1 MKPLYFWPDR
11 IITHGEQTMSGSV
24 FVTRRI
30 PQAGI
35 DLLKD
40 KCAIVTVNP
49 DDRVLSRAELLEG
62 VRGRDG
68 VLCLLTDKID
78 GEVMDAAKPTC
89 RVFANYAVGYD
100 NIDLAAARAR
110 SIRVT
115 NTPGVLTDATADMTW
130 SLLFAAA
137 RRIAESDKYIRT
149 GQWAGWGPMQ
159 FLGQDITGRTLGIVG
174 AGRIG
179 TNFALKSLGFKM
191 KVLYTDM
198 VANSELETRLGAR
211 KVGLEELLANSDFI
225 SLHVALTPE
234 TRHLIGK
241 RQFELMKP
249 TAVLINTARGP
260 IIDEQALVEALKTR
274 KIAAAGLDV
283 YENEPKLTPGLT
295 DLDNI
300 VICPHTAS
308 ATVETRT
315 RMAVMAAEN
324 LLAVLAGKEPPNAV
338 I

>member
-1 MKPLYFWPDR
+1 MGWN
-11 IITHGEQTMSGSV
+11 V

-35 DLLKD
+35 DLLK
-40 KCAIVTVNP
+40 KQCQIVDVNP
-49 DDRVLSRAELLEG
+49 DDRVLTRKELMESIK
-62 VRGRDG
+62 GRDG

-78 GEVMDAAKPTC
+78 GEVMEAAKPSC

-100 NIDLAAARAR
+100 NIDTEAARNR
-110 SIRVT
+110 SLRVT
-115 NTPGVLTDATADMTW
+115 NTPGVLTDATAEMAW
-130 SLLFAAA
+130 SLLFSAA
-137 RRIAESDKYIRT
+137 RRIVESDKYLRT
-149 GQWAGWGPMQ
+149 GRWSGWGPMQ
-159 FLGQDITGRTLGIVG
+159 FHGQDITGRTLGIVG

-179 TNFALKSLGFKM
+179 SNFALKSSGFNM
-191 KVLYTDM
+191 KVLYTDI
-198 VANSELETRLGAR
+198 ATNPELEKKLGAR
-211 KVGLEELLANSDFI
+211 KVGFEELLSNSDFI
-225 SLHVALTPE
+225 SLHVALMPE

-260 IIDEQALVEALKTR
+260 IIDEQALIEALKTR

-283 YENEPKLTPGLT
+283 YENEPKLTPGLA
-295 DLDNI
+295 DLENI

-338 I
+338 V

>member
-1 MKPLYFWPDR
+1 MGWN
-11 IITHGEQTMSGSV
+11 V

-35 DLLKD
+35 DLLK
-40 KCAIVTVNP
+40 KQCQIVDVNP
-49 DDRVLSRAELLEG
+49 DDRVLTRKELMESIK
-62 VRGRDG
+62 GRDG

-78 GEVMDAAKPTC
+78 GEVMDAAKPSC

-100 NIDLAAARAR
+100 NIDTEAARNR
-110 SIRVT
+110 SLRVT
-115 NTPGVLTDATADMTW
+115 NTPGVLTDATAEMAW
-130 SLLFAAA
+130 SLLFSAA
-137 RRIAESDKYIRT
+137 RRIVESDKYLRT
-149 GQWAGWGPMQ
+149 GQWSGWGPMQ
-159 FLGQDITGRTLGIVG
+159 FHGQDITGRTLGIVG

-179 TNFALKSLGFKM
+179 SNFALKSSGFNM
-191 KVLYTDM
+191 KVLYTDI
-198 VANSELETRLGAR
+198 ATNPELEKKLGAR
-211 KVGLEELLANSDFI
+211 KVGLEELLSNSDFI
-225 SLHVALTPE
+225 SLHVALMPE

-260 IIDEQALVEALKTR
+260 IIDEQALIEALKTR

-283 YENEPKLTPGLT
+283 YENEPKLTPGLA
-295 DLDNI
+295 DLENI

-324 LLAVLAGKEPPNAV
+324 LLAALADKEPPNV
-338 I
+338 VV